1 MRVKPFVR
9 FLNYSHMMPT
19 RYNLD
24 VSDKLS
30 KIIPDDSLTDREKAK
45 AVRLVRVRAVQRR
58 GDGEGALE
66 RGCRGLGCTACR
78 CAGSPVCLPPCH
90 GAAGEGGGGGGGGG
104 RGGLSARASARQH
117 HPTPI
122 VTLTAASPPP
132 LPSRPLLLPAP
143 AGGEEDAGGAVQG
156 AGGH

>member
-45 AVRLVRVRAVQRR
+45 AVRLVRGVVGGKGACRSVDASTRPGRRRALVYLACVDQAAAASVCQPVARR
-58 GDGEGALE
+58 GVLPMPR
-66 RGCRGLGCTACR
+66 RGGR
-78 CAGSPVCLPPCH
+78 AGSTPSRLAV
-90 GAAGEGGGGGGGGG
+90 AAT
-104 RGGLSARASARQH
+104 H
-117 HPTPI
+117 HPHRR
-122 VTLTAASPPP
+122 SPPAP
-132 LPSRPLLLPAP
+132 HPRPTPP
-143 AGGEEDAGGAVQG
+143 PPYDRRR
-156 AGGH
+156 

>member
-45 AVRLVRVRAVQRR
+45 AVRLVRGVV
-58 GDGEGALE
+58 
-66 RGCRGLGCTACR
+66 
-78 CAGSPVCLPPCH
+78 
-90 GAAGEGGGGGGGGG
+90 GGGGHVAVLTRAHG
-104 RGGLSARASARQH
+104 R
-117 HPTPI
+117 
-122 VTLTAASPPP
+122 AAGVRSCVW
-132 LPSRPLLLPAP
+132 R
-143 AGGEEDAGGAVQG
+143 V
-156 AGGH
+156 